1 MRGFF
6 LGWVLKGLLDAFQKS
21 RAETEASL
29 SREDAARNARRST
42 AIEDGCRLREIFTGM
57 SEEQQ
62 QKWAAKADLYQDY
75 RFKSPTFVPLWD
87 KDSTWGVCVPGKH
100 DEAKIMDVT
109 VRRKDGATTA
119 KQVGVMF
126 AACHEL
132 ENKQRWVSVC
142 MIIE

>member
-1 MRGFF
+1 MLRGA
-6 LGWVLKGLLDAFQKS
+6 WDVIANS
-21 RAETEASL
+21 RAEADESER
-29 SREDAARNARRST
+29 REEARRST

-62 QKWAAKADLYQDY
+62 QKWAAEADLYQDY
-75 RFKSPTFVPLWD
+75 RFESPTFVPLWD

-109 VRRKDGATTA
+109 VRRKDGATTT